1 MLTLAQDN
9 RARHSAL
16 DAIEGVGIRLTHTD
30 PAPAALSAAQAK
42 RWRARNVMTPVR
54 FAVLRLRVGVWVEI
68 SLGNFLD
75 KPIYGVTL
83 FDTVDPSRD
92 YTHSTCCHSP
102 DELRTVL
109 LALKGD

>member
-1 MLTLAQDN
+1 MLTIDTAT

-16 DAIEGVGIRLTHTD
+16 DAIEGIGTRLPYTWLV
-30 PAPAALSAAQAK
+30 PAALPANQAK

-68 SLGNFLD
+68 SLGDFLD

>member
-1 MLTLAQDN
+1 MLTIDTDT

-16 DAIEGVGIRLTHTD
+16 DAIEGIGTRLSYTD
-30 PAPAALSAAQAK
+30 PVPAALSANQAK

-68 SLGNFLD
+68 SLGDFLD

-92 YTHSTCCHSP
+92 DTHSTCCHSP
-102 DELRTVL
+102 DELRKVL

>member
-1 MLTLAQDN
+1 MTTP
-9 RARHSAL
+9 ARHSAL
-16 DAIEGVGIRLTHTD
+16 DAIEGIGTRLSYTD
-30 PAPAALSAAQAK
+30 PVPAALSANQAK

-54 FAVLRLRVGVWVEI
+54 FAVLRLRVWVEI
-68 SLGNFLD
+68 SLGGFLD

-92 YTHSTCCHSP
+92 DTHSTCCHSP

>member
-1 MLTLAQDN
+1 MI
-9 RARHSAL
+9 HP
-16 DAIEGVGIRLTHTD
+16 VKKRL
-30 PAPAALSAAQAK
+30 PGRPPKAAADK
-42 RWRARNVMTPVR
+42 HARNVMTPVR
-54 FAVLRLRVGVWVEI
+54 FAVLRLRVRVWVEI
-68 SLGNFLD
+68 SLGDFLD

-109 LALKGD
+109 LAIKGD